1 MIYSMTGYG
10 RGQQTNRSRD
20 ILVEI
25 KSVNHRFFEFSS
37 RIPRAYG
44 FLEEKLKNYVQGR
57 VSRGKVD
64 VSVAITT
71 LDGSN
76 VEVGVNK
83 ELARGYLNALREL
96 AAETGVEDDV
106 KLSALSRF
114 PDIFVLQRAEEDEG
128 ELWEEVREAAAEAL
142 DNFLAMRAREGE
154 KMRADLL
161 DRLANIESSVAV
173 VEQR

>member
-76 VEVGVNK
+76 VEVGVNR

-96 AAETGVEDDV
+96 AAEACRKKGWR
-106 KLSALSRF
+106 LYMPPLALCG
-114 PDIFVLQRAEEDEG
+114 DNAAMIAAQGYYEWRAG
-128 ELWEEVREAAAEAL
+128 NTAGMELNGRPYMEIS
-142 DNFLAMRAREGE
+142 DQFLP
-154 KMRADLL
+154 
-161 DRLANIESSVAV
+161 
-173 VEQR
+173 